1 MFAQIIEF
9 FINFLLKDYI
19 DLFQYFFLIFLILE
33 KKIILLFDIK
43 DS

>member
-9 FINFLLKDYI
+9 FINFLLKDNI
-19 DLFQYFFLIFLILE
+19 DNLFQYFLVLE

-43 DS
+43 NI